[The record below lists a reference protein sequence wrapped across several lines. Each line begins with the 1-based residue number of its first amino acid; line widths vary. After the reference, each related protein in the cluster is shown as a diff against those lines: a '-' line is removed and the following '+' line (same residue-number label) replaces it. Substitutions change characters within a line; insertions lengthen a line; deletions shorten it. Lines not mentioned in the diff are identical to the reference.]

1 MTVLA
6 IIFGVLMIM
15 CGFGCF
21 FTPLLTF
28 MDMGY
33 LIAILA
39 AVYGVIGIVKACT
52 EKRFGFGFVFSIISV
67 FFGVAVILLPKLMF
81 IADTVLIYM
90 MATWLVLQGI
100 VSLVTAFT
108 VTKKRGSGMWVWQ
121 MIIGILAILLG
132 CYSFFHPA
140 VVAIS
145 LGLLIGIWFI
155 ESGIALICVSVSG
168 KD

>member
-6 IIFGVLMIM
+6 IIFGVLMIL

-33 LIAILA
+33 FIVIMAT
-39 AVYGVIGIVKACT
+39 VYGVIGIVKGCT
-52 EKRFGFGFVFSIISV
+52 EKRFGISFVFSILSV
-67 FFGVAVILLPKLMF
+67 IFGVAVLLLPKLMF

-90 MATWLVLQGI
+90 TATWLVLQGI
-100 VSLVTAFT
+100 VSLVTSFT

-132 CYSFFHPA
+132 CYSYFHPA

-155 ESGIALICVSVSG
+155 ETGIAMICISASG